1 MRLDTIKSKAAKALM
16 ATLNLNRIGRQRYDS
31 QWGVVTTQYRES
43 LMWVKLQNRKVSIF
57 LEDKNDFLDYV
68 EETVL
73 ELIPSDVID
82 EEVQYKLF

>member
-1 MRLDTIKSKAAKALM
+1 MRLDTIKSKASKAIM
-16 ATLNLNRIGRQRYDS
+16 TTLNLNRIGRQRYNS
-31 QWGVVTTQYRES
+31 QWGVVTTQYKET
-43 LMWVKLQNRKVSIF
+43 LMCVKLQNRKVSIF

-73 ELIPSDVID
+73 ELIPYDIID

>member
-1 MRLDTIKSKAAKALM
+1 MRLDTIKSKASKALVS
-16 ATLNLNRIGRQRYDS
+16 TLNLSRIGRQRYDS
-31 QWGVVTTQYRES
+31 QWGVVTTQYKET

-73 ELIPSDVID
+73 ELIPYDIID
-82 EEVQYKLF
+82 DEVQYKLF